1 MNILTNE
8 QIKRRG
14 IAAVEDALRHGPVH
28 LVKRNRPAA
37 VVVTE
42 AEFTRLSSL
51 DEPATGSKSKKM
63 TSMEW
68 FLSDQ
73 PGGKLDAAG
82 LARRIKEERDSWNER

>member
-14 IAAVEDALRHGPVH
+14 FAAVEDALRQGPVH

-51 DEPATGSKSKKM
+51 DKPTNSSKKM

-82 LARRIKEERDSWNER
+82 LARRAKEERDSWNER

>member
-14 IAAVEDALRHGPVH
+14 IAAVEEALRHGPVH

-37 VVVTE
+37 VAMSE
-42 AEFTRLSSL
+42 AEFTRLTAL
-51 DEPATGSKSKKM
+51 DKPATEATKM

-68 FLSDQ
+68 FLSDR
-73 PGGKLDAAG
+73 PAGTLDAEG
-82 LARRIKEERDSWNER
+82 LARRINEERDSWNAR

>member
-51 DEPATGSKSKKM
+51 DEAATGSKKM

-73 PGGKLDAAG
+73 PSGKLDAAG
-82 LARRIKEERDSWNER
+82 LLRRIKEERDSWNER

>member
-14 IAAVEDALRHGPVH
+14 IAAVEEALRHGPVH

-37 VVVTE
+37 VAVSE
-42 AEFTRLSSL
+42 AEFTRLTAL
-51 DEPATGSKSKKM
+51 DKPATEATKM

-68 FLSDQ
+68 FLSDR
-73 PGGKLDAAG
+73 PAGTLDAEG
-82 LARRIKEERDSWNER
+82 LARRINEERDSWNAR

>member
-14 IAAVEDALRHGPVH
+14 IAAIEDALRHGPVH

-37 VVVTE
+37 VVITE
-42 AEFTRLSSL
+42 AEFAQRNSL
-51 DEPATGSKSKKM
+51 EKPVTGSKKM

-73 PGGKLDAAG
+73 PGGTLDAAG
-82 LARRIKEERDSWNER
+82 LERRIRDERDSWNER

>member
-1 MNILTNE
+1 MNILTNQ

-42 AEFTRLSSL
+42 AEFTRLISL
-51 DEPATGSKSKKM
+51 DKPANGSKKM

-73 PGGKLDAAG
+73 PCGKLDAAG

>member
-14 IAAVEDALRHGPVH
+14 IAAVEEALRHGPVH

-37 VVVTE
+37 VAVSE
-42 AEFTRLSSL
+42 AEFARLTAL
-51 DEPATGSKSKKM
+51 DKPATEATKM

-68 FLSDQ
+68 FLSDR
-73 PGGKLDAAG
+73 PAGTLDAEG
-82 LARRIKEERDSWNER
+82 LARRINEERDSWNER

>member
-14 IAAVEDALRHGPVH
+14 IAAVEEALRHGPVH

-37 VVVTE
+37 VVITE
-42 AEFTRLSSL
+42 AQFAQMNSHDVPVSS
-51 DEPATGSKSKKM
+51 TKKM

-73 PGGKLDAAG
+73 PGGTLDGAG
-82 LARRIKEERDSWNER
+82 LARRINEERDSWHER